1 MAVVG
6 YGTLPAGER
15 QPAGRVHSRH
25 FSAAAL
31 TMAAVAVLLVLA
43 CAFTIRAPQQ
53 TSLLGYD
60 PFGSV
65 ANPGHSEI
73 NDDFDD
79 ENTEQLPG
87 WATDWDEGHARSDC
101 EAGAECDDIPNPLG
115 ALGKWVMVKTAP
127 HFNTEKD
134 RHERHSCNGLPGW
147 ALEEC
152 MKVREH
158 EAKLDDAGQE
168 KPATEEEEEAA
179 AESGEEF
186 VCVGEPT
193 EAKEE
198 EEEGQEEQA
207 KGKSAAG
214 EDAAVW
220 GEYDEAIVQLVG
232 MGLCPDGPTP
242 ELIALLAACNG
253 DVSRAVDRIL
263 ASV

>member
-168 KPATEEEEEAA
+168 KPATDEEEEEAA
-179 AESGEEF
+179 ETDSNEGEGGQHESEER
-186 VCVGEPT
+186 
-193 EAKEE
+193 
-198 EEEGQEEQA
+198 GQP
-207 KGKSAAG
+207 
-214 EDAAVW
+214 
-220 GEYDEAIVQLVG
+220 VQ
-232 MGLCPDGPTP
+232 
-242 ELIALLAACNG
+242 
-253 DVSRAVDRIL
+253 L
-263 ASV
+263 ASVRSHPAMWRALPARNRRIAHGQRMVMH